1 MALLHWWSSK
11 TLVAVTALVW
21 LKTFMT
27 FFMVFQSGSTYEL
40 LVATA
45 TFVWFLFS
53 MHSLVR
59 SPTSRCLQNLAA
71 IAAFVMF
78 SWRIIIV
85 LWLLAKACFLIYQ
98 RHVQN
103 AFKVQRWSPSRKEK
117 VISGQL
123 LKSCACLNRNDVLI
137 MEGIPAEPMFV
148 HVCTSHKPYSLG
160 IRLNVCFFHV
170 FMAAFTIFSFV
181 LHISITLWTCKCS
194 YWPCPDKIKSTRKMG
209 KHMTTTAKEQRN
221 FKHIFF
227 HFWTR

>member
-1 MALLHWWSSK
+1 
-11 TLVAVTALVW
+11 
-21 LKTFMT
+21 MT
-27 FFMVFQSGSTYEL
+27 FLMVFQSGSTYEL

-85 LWLLAKACFLIYQ
+85 LWLLARACFLIYQ

-117 VISGQL
+117 FTSGQL
-123 LKSCACLNRNDVLI
+123 LKSCACLNRNNVLI
-137 MEGIPAEPMFV
+137 MGGIPGEPMSGNKV
-148 HVCTSHKPYSLG
+148 EC
-160 IRLNVCFFHV
+160 
-170 FMAAFTIFSFV
+170 V
-181 LHISITLWTCKCS
+181 LHSHFYRCIYNSFFCS
-194 YWPCPDKIKSTRKMG
+194 TY
-209 KHMTTTAKEQRN
+209 
-221 FKHIFF
+221 F
-227 HFWTR
+227 HYSVDMQV